1 MEHSQVNPETL
12 RAEPVDLSS
21 ARAQIARKVAQAAES
36 KTPLR
41 LIGGG
46 THASLAASS
55 SGEPLDLSGLSGV
68 IAYEP
73 SELVITVGAAT
84 PLAAVQA
91 ELAAQQQMLAFE
103 PLLGAGRSTV
113 GGGVAAQR
121 GGPRRWLAGAV
132 RDHVLGLRLID
143 GQGQELNFG
152 GQVIKNVAGFDVTRL
167 QAGAW
172 GSLGVI
178 TEVSFKVLPMP
189 QQERT
194 LQFEMKQA
202 QAIQEINRWAGKP
215 LPLSGSSWDQGV
227 LRVRLS
233 GVSAAIELAC
243 QTMGGERLPERAAH
257 YHWESLRERSHP
269 FFDAGGALWRLSLPP
284 TIAPLDLPGATLWEW
299 GGGQRW
305 LRSEA
310 PADFI
315 RKQVAAWGGHAFL
328 MHGPDTSAPIFH
340 PLSPVLR
347 SLHLN
352 LKKTFDPFG
361 IMNPGT
367 PDFF

>member
-1 MEHSQVNPETL
+1 MESFRDILDETRADLARRVVEAAEAKKTL
-12 RAEPVDLSS
+12 R
-21 ARAQIARKVAQAAES
+21 IM
-36 KTPLR
+36 
-41 LIGGG
+41 GGG

-55 SGEPLDLSGLSGV
+55 LGDPLDLSVLSGV

-84 PLAAVQA
+84 PIATVQA
-91 ELAAQQQMLAFE
+91 TLAEQQQMLAFE
-103 PLLGAGRSTV
+103 PFLGGGRSTV
-113 GGGVAAQR
+113 GGVVAAQR
-121 GGPRRWLAGAV
+121 GGPRRWLSGAV
-132 RDHVLGLRLID
+132 RDHLLGLRLID
-143 GQGQELNFG
+143 GMGRQLSFG

-172 GSLGVI
+172 GALGVI
-178 TEVSFKVLPMP
+178 TEVSFKVLPLP
-189 QQERT
+189 SQERT
-194 LQFEMKQA
+194 LQFEMDQG

-215 LPLSGSSWDQGV
+215 LPLSASSWDQGI

-243 QTMGGERLPERAAH
+243 QTMGGDQLPERAAQ

-269 FFDAGGALWRLSLPP
+269 FFDAGGTLWRLSLPP
-284 TIAPLDLPGATLWEW
+284 TTPSLDVPGATLWEW

-310 PADFI
+310 PADLI
-315 RKQVAAWGGHAFL
+315 RQQVDDLGGHAFR
-328 MHGPDTSAPIFH
+328 MHGADSSVPVFH
-340 PLSPVLR
+340 PLTPVMR
-347 SLHLN
+347 VLHQN
-352 LKKTFDPFG
+352 LKNTFDPLG
-361 IMNPGT
+361 ILNPGT

>member
-1 MEHSQVNPETL
+1 MNFTGVNLEPAREALSL
-12 RAEPVDLSS
+12 RVKS
-21 ARAQIARKVAQAAES
+21 AAES

-41 LIGGG
+41 LMGGG

-55 SGEPLDLSGLSGV
+55 HGEPLDLSTLSGV

-84 PLAAVQA
+84 PIAKVQSLLA
-91 ELAAQQQMLAFE
+91 EHKQMLAFE
-103 PLLGAGRSTV
+103 PLLGEGRSTV
-113 GGGVAAQR
+113 GGVVAAQR

-132 RDHVLGLRLID
+132 RDHLLGLRLID
-143 GQGQELNFG
+143 GMGKQLTFG

-172 GSLGVI
+172 GSLGII
-178 TEVSFKVLPMP
+178 TEVSFKVLPTP
-189 QQERT
+189 QEERT
-194 LQFEMKQA
+194 LQFEMDQA
-202 QAIQEINRWAGKP
+202 QAIQEMNRWAGKP
-215 LPLSGSSWDQGV
+215 LPLSASSWDQGI

-243 QTMGGERLPERAAH
+243 QTMGGERLPERAAL
-257 YHWESLRERSHP
+257 YHWESLRERTHP
-269 FFDAGGALWRLSLPP
+269 FFDAGGTLWRLSLPP
-284 TIAPLDLPGATLWEW
+284 TLKPLDLPGATLWEW

-310 PADFI
+310 PADLI
-315 RKQVAAWGGHAFL
+315 RKEVNEQGGHAFL
-328 MHGPDTSAPIFH
+328 MHGSDSGVPVFH
-340 PLSPVLR
+340 PLTPVLR
-347 SLHLN
+347 SLHQN
-352 LKKTFDPFG
+352 LKNTFDPLG
-361 IMNPGT
+361 ILNPGT

>member
-1 MEHSQVNPETL
+1 MEPLSQHPDPTSAVRVNLAGMRSRIAQEVANAAQS
-12 RAEPVDLSS
+12 RA
-21 ARAQIARKVAQAAES
+21 
-36 KTPLR
+36 PLR

-46 THASLAASS
+46 THSSLARIT
-55 SGEPLDLSGLSGV
+55 SGTPLDLSDLSGI

-84 PLAAVQA
+84 PIAAVQA
-91 ELAAQQQMLAFE
+91 ELAQHNQMLAFE
-103 PLLGAGRSTV
+103 PLLGSGRSTV
-113 GGGVAAQR
+113 GGVVAAQR
-121 GGPRRWLAGAV
+121 GGPRRWLSGAV
-132 RDHVLGLRLID
+132 RDHLLGLRLID
-143 GQGQELNFG
+143 GMGKELVFG

-178 TEVSFKVLPMP
+178 TEVSFKVLPLP
-189 QQERT
+189 QQEVT
-194 LQFEMKQA
+194 LQFEMEQG
-202 QAIQEINRWAGKP
+202 QAIREINLWAGKP
-215 LPLSGSSWDQGV
+215 LPLSASSWDQGV

-243 QTMGGERLPERAAH
+243 QTLGGERLPERAAL

-269 FFDAGGALWRLSLPP
+269 FFDAGGTLWRISLPP
-284 TIAPLDLPGATLWEW
+284 ATAPLDLPGASLWEW

-305 LRSEA
+305 LRSET

-315 RKQVAAWGGHAFL
+315 RSQVDELGGHAFL
-328 MHGPDTSAPIFH
+328 MHGADSSVPVFH

-347 SLHLN
+347 SLHQN
-352 LKKTFDPFG
+352 LKNTFDPFG
-361 IMNPGT
+361 ILNPDT